1 VKRDPI
7 LAEWD
12 HTPDSVT
19 YRCSWCRRLVRGVLG
34 LEGSR
39 HEECGTGH
47 LTTQARVTRRMLAD
61 HETAALLG
69 EVESA

>member
-1 VKRDPI
+1 VKRDPV

-12 HTPDSVT
+12 QNPDFIV
-19 YRCSWCRRLVRGVLG
+19 YRCSFCSRLCKGPLG

-39 HEECGTGH
+39 HEECGAGH

-61 HETAALLG
+61 HETAELLADM
-69 EVESA
+69 ESA